1 MSVMPSGLLK
11 WGQAGVY
18 DAVDDREVITALI
31 AGNQGLDAEG
41 NGIVKAP
48 TFTAGNALNLTIGPW
63 LAAVAVGDG
72 SVAIIGTRQS
82 TSVVLNAGPA
92 SGGPR
97 TDVLWADIDP
107 DGATWQYAWITTGQI
122 TGRPGIEVGRVGAP
136 NNANLATQFTLTPRA
151 LTFGRWYA
159 DTFGRSTQRIS
170 NAAGGPGTVLAGL
183 EVGPLPV
190 GKFEIIVRGLLVGAG
205 SLNTG
210 QGVGLFLTGGTAGQV
225 RIFWNG
231 FPRGQ
236 PGSFTASNF
245 NGFGQWNEINMAGAT
260 NHVMVLMQ
268 GMFNLTAPATLLS
281 VRGRSQGS
289 PAQPWDAWPG
299 WQLIVTAVPPTPS
312 S

>member
-1 MSVMPSGLLK
+1 
-11 WGQAGVY
+11 
-18 DAVDDREVITALI
+18 
-31 AGNQGLDAEG
+31 
-41 NGIVKAP
+41 
-48 TFTAGNALNLTIGPW
+48 
-63 LAAVAVGDG
+63 
-72 SVAIIGTRQS
+72 
-82 TSVVLNAGPA
+82 
-92 SGGPR
+92 
-97 TDVLWADIDP
+97 
-107 DGATWQYAWITTGQI
+107 
-122 TGRPGIEVGRVGAP
+122 
-136 NNANLATQFTLTPRA
+136 